1 MSLSSSSPDV
11 VIVGAGTA
19 GLSAAKTLKKFGYSV
34 VVLEAAAFVG
44 GRCITDNSTFKIP
57 FDVGGSWL
65 HSAGSEPSCR
75 AYSDCLSGALNHGE
89 IVWFSWF
96 VSMSN
101 LGRRCRLGTAP
112 RVASLELTILDYREQ
127 RSESAAAHKVT
138 AASMSGS

>member
-65 HSAGSEPSCR
+65 HSAKINPLARLAEKHGVCLHKENWDWTWV
-75 AYSDCLSGALNHGE
+75 YSNGTLLTPPQIKEYSKYHT
-89 IVWFSWF
+89 
-96 VSMSN
+96 SMWQEAQQ
-101 LGRRCRLGTAP
+101 GRC
-112 RVASLELTILDYREQ
+112 
-127 RSESAAAHKVT
+127 
-138 AASMSGS
+138 